1 MVYVQKRIA
10 VGLEV
15 VQFFTMRHWDFR
27 SDKLGVICE
36 KLSPSEHKMYKK
48 SLFFVFHRMAL
59 TIISS
64 TGFL

>member
-36 KLSPSEHKMYKK
+36 KLSPSEHKM
-48 SLFFVFHRMAL
+48 
-59 TIISS
+59 
-64 TGFL
+64 

>member
-27 SDKLGVICE
+27 SDKLGVICG
-36 KLSPSEHKMYKK
+36 KLTPSEHKM
-48 SLFFVFHRMAL
+48 
-59 TIISS
+59 
-64 TGFL
+64 